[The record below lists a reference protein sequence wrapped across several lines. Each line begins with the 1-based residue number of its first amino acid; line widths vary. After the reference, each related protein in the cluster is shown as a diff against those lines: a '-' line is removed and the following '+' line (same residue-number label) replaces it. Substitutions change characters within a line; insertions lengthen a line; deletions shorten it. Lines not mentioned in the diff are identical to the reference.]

1 MTSLF
6 SLSFLALFL
15 PVVVALY
22 SATPKRFRW
31 TILLFASYVFFW
43 SVSGA
48 LIAFLLVS
56 TVSVYLI
63 GLGVGAL
70 VKARNTACLPL
81 VGDERAWENRRWTRR
96 IRFLLA
102 FGLVLNFGLL
112 AACKYLAFIGVIA
125 STLLHLLG
133 IDVEIVPPAIA
144 APIGI
149 SFYTLIAVSYLVDVA
164 RGTTEADRNLGR
176 VALFL
181 SFFPQIV
188 EGPICRYK
196 ETAGQLTRG
205 MPVTGANLF
214 AGSMRILW
222 GLAKK
227 IIIADRLNAFVKP
240 VFEAPASYDGGII
253 ALGAILYTVQ
263 LYCDF
268 SGAMDVSLGTARIFD
283 VKLPEN
289 FRQPFFS
296 RTASEFWQRWHITLG
311 TWFRDYVY
319 YPISLSGP
327 SKRLTALSRKR
338 LGSRYGPLL
347 ASSIAL
353 LAVWLG
359 NGLWHGAGSQY
370 VFFGLYYFALI
381 LAGRLVDP
389 LAQKAAAPLGID
401 RECVGYRAMQ
411 IARTLVI
418 VVIGEL
424 FFRANGLQTG
434 ISMFCQIATGFTLAS
449 FADGRVL
456 TIGMD
461 AADFAAVGFGV
472 VAMLLVGIAREKGI
486 SVIDRVSAMPA
497 ACKWG
502 TWLFLALSIIVFG
515 AYGVGYT
522 PVDPIYAQF

>member
-6 SLSFLALFL
+6 SFSFLALFL
-15 PVVVALY
+15 PVAVALY
-22 SATPKRFRW
+22 SATPRRFRW
-31 TILLFASYVFFW
+31 VVLLAASYVFFW
-43 SVSGA
+43 SLSGV
-48 LIAFLLVS
+48 LIAFLLAS
-56 TVSVYLI
+56 TVSVYLV
-63 GLGVGAL
+63 GLGTGSL
-70 VKARNTACLPL
+70 VKARSAACQSLS
-81 VGDERAWENRRWTRR
+81 GAERVRENHRWTRR
-96 IRFLLA
+96 IRILLA
-102 FGLVLNFGLL
+102 FGLAFNFGLL
-112 AACKYLAFIGVIA
+112 AVCKYLSFAGVITN
-125 STLLHLLG
+125 TLLHLLG
-133 IDVEIVPPAIA
+133 VDAEIVLPTIA

-149 SFYTLIAVSYLVDVA
+149 SFYTLIAASYLVDVA
-164 RGTTEADRNLGR
+164 RGTVEADRNLGR

-196 ETAGQLTRG
+196 ETAEQLTRG
-205 MPVTGANLF
+205 TPVTSANLF
-214 AGSMRILW
+214 AGSLRILW

-227 IIIADRLNAFVKP
+227 VIIADRLNAFVKP
-240 VFEAPASYDGGII
+240 VFDVPSSYDGGVI
-253 ALGAILYTVQ
+253 ALAAILYTIQ

-268 SGAMDVSLGTARIFD
+268 SGAMDVALGTARIFN

-296 RTASEFWQRWHITLG
+296 QTASEFWQRWHITLG

-327 SKRLTALSRKR
+327 SKRLTSFSRKR
-338 LGSRYGPLL
+338 IGSRYGPLL

-370 VFFGLYYFALI
+370 VFFGLYYFVLI

-389 LAQKAAAPLGID
+389 LAQKAAGFLGID
-401 RECVGYRAMQ
+401 RECAGYRAMQ
-411 IARTLVI
+411 IVRTLII

-424 FFRANGLQTG
+424 FFRANGLQAG
-434 ISMFCQIATGFTLAS
+434 ISMFCQIATGLTFAS
-449 FADGRVL
+449 FADGKVL
-456 TIGMD
+456 SVGMD

-472 VAMLLVGIAREKGI
+472 AIMLLVGIAKEKGV
-486 SVIDRVSAMPA
+486 SVIDHVGAMPT

-502 TWLFLALSIIVFG
+502 TWLLLALSVIIFG
-515 AYGVGYT
+515 AYGADYT
-522 PVDPIYAQF
+522 PADPIYAQF